1 MAFRGFERLIDDI
14 RNPKASKKER
24 KKKIDSIPDLPGLRR
39 GPGKGP
45 FKAPFILKGAKEL
58 AKVFVDLGPKGGNTR
73 FSDPPA
79 PLIITRHTQE
89 QLDYEAGLTQERT
102 TVTRREEDNMQMEL
116 EELFNQLP
124 TEAEQEAAYETLQD
138 ENRQGPQNQTLENAL
153 ARMGARRPQQF
164 QSQARLQPFSRLN
177 LVPAPK
183 KKRKVS
189 AYSKRFG
196 IELKKLKKLHPRTKV
211 QNLMKKAHR
220 RTRAAMK
227 KK

>member
-1 MAFRGFERLIDDI
+1 MVRGFERLIDDI
-14 RNPKASKKER
+14 RNPRASKKRR
-24 KKKIDSIPDLPGLRR
+24 KAKIDSIPDLPGIRSR
-39 GPGKGP
+39 KGP

-58 AKVFVDLGPKGGNTR
+58 AKVFVDLGPEGGNPR
-73 FSDPPA
+73 LFDPPT
-79 PLIITRHTQE
+79 PPIITRHTQE
-89 QLDYEAGLTQERT
+89 QLDYEAGLTQERP
-102 TVTRREEDNMQMEL
+102 TVTRREEDEMQIEL
-116 EELFNQLP
+116 EELFDQLP
-124 TEAEQEAAYETLQD
+124 TEGEQELAYMTLQD

-164 QSQARLQPFSRLN
+164 NSTPRSSQFSRLN

>member
-1 MAFRGFERLIDDI
+1 MPLINLEELFRGITRP
-14 RNPKASKKER
+14 RASKEDR
-24 KKKIDSIPDLPGLRR
+24 KQAIDDLPGLPKI
-39 GPGKGP
+39 PG
-45 FKAPFILKGAKEL
+45 FKAPFILTGAKEL
-58 AKVFVDLGPKGGNTR
+58 AKVFVDLGPKGGKPR
-73 FSDPPA
+73 IDDPVIEP
-79 PLIITRHTQE
+79 IITRYTQE
-89 QLDYEAGLTQERT
+89 QLDYEARRRVPPLQKT
-102 TVTRREEDNMQMEL
+102 TKVTKVTRREEDAMQREL
-116 EELFNQLP
+116 EELFDQLP

-153 ARMGARRPQQF
+153 ARMGARRPKQF
-164 QSQARLQPFSRLN
+164 RSRQFSRLN

>member
-14 RNPKASKKER
+14 RNPRASKKDR
-24 KKKIDSIPDLPGLRR
+24 KDKIDSIPDLPSIPRY
-39 GPGKGP
+39 
-45 FKAPFILKGAKEL
+45 KAPWVLKGAKEL
-58 AKVFVDLGPKGGNTR
+58 AKIFVDLGPEGGNPR
-73 FSDPPA
+73 FSDPP
-79 PLIITRHTQE
+79 PSPIITRHTQE
-89 QLDYEAGLTQERT
+89 QLDYEERQRFIEGRPEQEMTR
-102 TVTRREEDNMQMEL
+102 VTRREEDVLQNEIEAL
-116 EELFNQLP
+116 LNELP
-124 TEAEQEAAYETLQD
+124 TEGEQELAYLTLIEDNQ
-138 ENRQGPQNQTLENAL
+138 NGPQNQTLENAL

-164 QSQARLQPFSRLN
+164 QSRQFSRLN

-196 IELKKLKKLHPRTKV
+196 LELKKLKKLHPRTKV

>member
-14 RNPKASKKER
+14 RNPKASKKRR
-24 KKKIDSIPDLPGLRR
+24 KAKIDSIPDLPGIRSR
-39 GPGKGP
+39 KGP

-58 AKVFVDLGPKGGNTR
+58 AKVFVDLGPEGGNPR
-73 FSDPPA
+73 FSDPPTS
-79 PLIITRHTQE
+79 PIITRHTQE

-102 TVTRREEDNMQMEL
+102 TVTRREEDEMQMEL
-116 EELFNQLP
+116 EELFDQLP
-124 TEAEQEAAYETLQD
+124 TEAEQELAYEMLQD

-164 QSQARLQPFSRLN
+164 RSRQFSRLN
-177 LVPAPK
+177 LAPAPK

>member
-1 MAFRGFERLIDDI
+1 MVRGIERLIDDI
-14 RNPKASKKER
+14 RNPKASKKRR
-24 KKKIDSIPDLPGLRR
+24 KAKIDKIADLPKI
-39 GPGKGP
+39 PG
-45 FKAPFILKGAKEL
+45 FKAPWILKGSKEL
-58 AKVFVDLGPKGGNTR
+58 AKIFVDLGPEGGKPR
-73 FSDPPA
+73 LFDPP
-79 PLIITRHTQE
+79 PEPIITRHTQE

-102 TVTRREEDNMQMEL
+102 TVTRREEDALQIEIENML
-116 EELFNQLP
+116 NQLP
-124 TEAEQEAAYETLQD
+124 TENEQMIAYDELQE
-138 ENRQGPQNQTLENAL
+138 ENRRGAQNQTLENAL
-153 ARMGARRPQQF
+153 SRMGARRPQQF
-164 QSQARLQPFSRLN
+164 SSSRQFSRLN